1 MIDVALTRR
10 FGNFSLDIAFKNSD
24 GITALFGRSGSG
36 KSTTISLI
44 SGLQRPDA
52 GHVILDDCVLT
63 DVAARIFVPPYR
75 RRIGLVFQDSHL
87 FPHLDVRQNL
97 YFGRWFAP
105 RHARSISF
113 DAVIE
118 TLGIGHLLSRWPNRL
133 SGGERQRVAI
143 GRALLSCPRL
153 LLFDE
158 PFAALDLQR
167 RLEILPLI
175 ENLRDEFKIPIVY
188 VSHAIEE
195 VARLAACVVVL
206 ENGRVKAIGA
216 PEAVLAETASATD
229 DPRFGHSSVLTMR
242 VGGADA
248 AYGLTELLHP
258 AGTIWLAGPAGSEGD
273 KARIIIKATD
283 VTLSKARPSH
293 VSVQGTLTGKVE
305 GVTFE
310 GPLALVDI
318 ALEGDGKLFAMAT
331 RRAIVEL
338 DLKRADP
345 VFALIKTVAL
355 DERTVARPGLSTI
368 HPDPSTGKGPAA
380 AGKV

>member
-1 MIDVALTRR
+1 MIDVALRR
-10 FGNFSLDIAFKNSD
+10 QFGNFKLDIAFKNGD

-36 KSTTISLI
+36 KSTTIGLI
-44 SGLQRPDA
+44 AGLQRPDA

-63 DVAARIFVPPYR
+63 DVAAGIFVPPYR

-87 FPHLDVRQNL
+87 FPHLDVKQNL
-97 YFGRWFAP
+97 RFGRWFAP

-113 DAVIE
+113 DAVVE
-118 TLGIGHLLSRWPNRL
+118 TLGIGPLLRRWPSLL

-158 PFAALDLQR
+158 PFAALDVQR

-175 ENLRDEFKIPIVY
+175 ETLRDEFKIPIVY

-216 PEAVLAETASATD
+216 PEDVLAETASAAD
-229 DPRFGHSSVLTMR
+229 DPRFGHSSVLIAR
-242 VGGADA
+242 VGKADT

-258 AGTIWLAGPAGSEGD
+258 AGTIWLAGPAGPEGT

-283 VTLSKARPSH
+283 VTLSKARPSQ
-293 VSVQGTLTGKVE
+293 VSVQGTLAGKVE
-305 GVTFE
+305 AIAVE
-310 GPLALVDI
+310 GPFAFVDI
-318 ALEGDGKLFAMAT
+318 ALDGDGKLYAMAT
-331 RRAIVEL
+331 RRAVAEL
-338 DLKRADP
+338 GLTQGDP

-355 DERTVARPGLSTI
+355 DERTVARPTSPRAG
-368 HPDPSTGKGPAA
+368 PSADAGAA
-380 AGKV
+380 SVDKI

>member
-1 MIDVALTRR
+1 MIDVALSRR
-10 FGNFSLDIAFKNSD
+10 LGNFSLDIAFKNSD

-36 KSTTISLI
+36 KSTAISLI

-97 YFGRWFAP
+97 RFGRWFAP
-105 RHARSISF
+105 HNARSISF
-113 DAVIE
+113 DAVVE
-118 TLGIGHLLSRWPNRL
+118 TLGIGHLLSRWPSRL

-206 ENGRVKAIGA
+206 ENGSVRAIGA

-229 DPRFGHSSVLTMR
+229 DPRFGHSSVLIMQ
-242 VGGADA
+242 VGGADT

-258 AGTIWLAGPAGSEGD
+258 AGTIWLAGPTGPKGD

-283 VTLSKARPSH
+283 VTLSKARPSQ
-293 VSVQGTLTGKVE
+293 VSVQGTLAGKVE
-305 GVTFE
+305 GIAFD
-310 GPLALVDI
+310 GPFALVDI

-331 RRAIVEL
+331 RRAVAEL
-338 DLKRADP
+338 GLKQLDP

-355 DERTVARPGLSTI
+355 DERAVARPALSSI
-368 HPDPSTGKGPAA
+368 SSEPN
-380 AGKV
+380 AGKDSATAGRV